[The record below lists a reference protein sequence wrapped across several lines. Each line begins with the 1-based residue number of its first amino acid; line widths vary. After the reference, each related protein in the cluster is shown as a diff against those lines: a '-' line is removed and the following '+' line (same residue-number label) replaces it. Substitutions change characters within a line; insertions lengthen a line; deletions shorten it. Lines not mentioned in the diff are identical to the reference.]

1 MDVVQVGKVMKRCQ
15 KVGRSKTWKD
25 QGNVL
30 ILKVEFVD
38 IDDKEIPTKG
48 KLEDAVVKQLM
59 LCAKETG
66 ELRQYSRGIN
76 LQGFKPMAWMPQ
88 DGGFN
93 LFKFKDIEDG
103 VKADKLRV

>member
-15 KVGRSKTWKD
+15 KVGRSNKWKD

-38 IDDKEIPTKG
+38 IDDKEIPPEG
-48 KLEDAVVKQLM
+48 KLEDAAVKQLM

-66 ELRQYSRGIN
+66 ELRQYSRLIR
-76 LQGFKPMAWMPQ
+76 LEGFKPMAWMPE
-88 DGGFN
+88 DGGFK
-93 LFKFKDIEDG
+93 LFKFEDIEDG
-103 VKADKLRV
+103 VKANTLRV